1 MTKPILLLVV
11 VLFPLISSG
20 QDLESFYEEYYDWQ
34 IKSKPFSAYSAGLQY
49 DDLRMNNYSFLDYQE
64 YFETAKNLRE
74 KFNKISNAIQ
84 IEGGRS
90 RYIDILKYELNSLME
105 HSKHKG
111 YLLAP
116 ITPYG
121 GLTTS
126 LPNAFKE
133 NDTLL

>member
-1 MTKPILLLVV
+1 M
-11 VLFPLISSG
+11 SSG

-49 DDLRMNNYSFLDYQE
+49 DDLRMNNYSFWDYQE
-64 YFETAKNLRE
+64 YFETAKKLRE
-74 KFNKISNAIQ
+74 KFNKISATEF
-84 IEGGRS
+84 EGGGS
-90 RYIDILKYELNSLME
+90 RYMDILKYELNSLIE
-105 HSKHKG
+105 HSMHKG

-116 ITPYG
+116 ITPYL

-133 NDTLL
+133 SDTLS

>member
-1 MTKPILLLVV
+1 MTKLILLLVV
-11 VLFPLISSG
+11 LFPLMSLG
-20 QDLESFYEEYYDWQ
+20 QDLESFYEEYYEWQ

-49 DDLRMNNYSFLDYQE
+49 DDLRMNNYSYLDYQE
-64 YFETAKNLRE
+64 YFKTANNLKE
-74 KFNKISNAIQ
+74 KFNKIYNAN
-84 IEGGRS
+84 GAT
-90 RYIDILKYELNSLME
+90 RYMDILKYELDSLME
-105 HSKHKG
+105 HSMHKG

-116 ITPYG
+116 ITPFD